1 MTHSNEIP
9 AKFERLGLSTFAY
22 NYDVKE
28 VEVENQ
34 QGDARKEYQ
43 YKTLVFNHM
52 PTRNEVINRII
63 AEKHPDGEE
72 SAIQRKGIINNSDP
86 EFIAYNDFVEST
98 KTAVK
103 KDFAYHEA
111 IQ

>member
-9 AKFERLGLSTFAY
+9 AKFDRLGISTFAY

-28 VEVENQ
+28 VDIENQ
-34 QGDARKEYQ
+34 EGDARKEYQ
-43 YKTLVFNHM
+43 YKTLVFDHM
-52 PTRNEVINRII
+52 PTCNEVINRVIN
-63 AEKHPDGEE
+63 ETYPDGEE

-98 KTAVK
+98 KIAVK
-103 KDFAYHEA
+103 QDFSEHET